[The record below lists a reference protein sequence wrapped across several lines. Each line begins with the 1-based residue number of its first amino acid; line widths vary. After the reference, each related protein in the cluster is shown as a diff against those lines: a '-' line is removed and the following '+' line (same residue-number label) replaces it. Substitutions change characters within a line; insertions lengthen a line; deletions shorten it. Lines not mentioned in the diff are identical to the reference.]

1 MNEKDK
7 KRAEEETEIF
17 HLLLHNPKCPQQPG
31 LGQTKVRSI
40 RVPYIVD
47 NNLKTWAAPGT
58 FKRVWIG
65 SKTSSQFQIIGYGCG
80 ALILCI
86 TKPVPKF
93 SLFFPVELFDHCWP
107 YSVHSI
113 AASNVILA
121 FIILFLFLAHH
132 SMFFPS

>member
-1 MNEKDK
+1 MRRIKRGQK
-7 KRAEEETEIF
+7 KRQKFSICYFT
-17 HLLLHNPKCPQQPG
+17 PQSVQQPG